1 MTWDDIYER
10 AEGTGF
16 GSYELKSKDEARFQ
30 VAEAMRE
37 LGYPDPE
44 KEEIPEECIDDFC
57 NKLKMEFDITGN
69 IIGIQ
74 LPARFEEMIY
84 RRKADEYL
92 KEDIIAMAGDMAERG
107 EISFAKIDRDVIREM
122 ISRSH
127 KRADCNI
134 PYNDTLEYVIKE
146 VMEDMKNGKSN

>member
-30 VAEAMRE
+30 VADAMRE

-44 KEEIPEECIDDFC
+44 KEEIPEEYIEDFC
-57 NKLKMEFDITGN
+57 NKLKIEFDITGN

-74 LPARFEEMIY
+74 LPVRFEEMIY

-92 KEDIIAMAGDMAERG
+92 KEDIVAMAGDMAERG
-107 EISFAKIDRDVIREM
+107 EVSFGKIDGEAIREM

-134 PYNDTLEYVIKE
+134 SYNDTLEYVIKE
-146 VMEDMKNGKSN
+146 VMEEMKNGKSN